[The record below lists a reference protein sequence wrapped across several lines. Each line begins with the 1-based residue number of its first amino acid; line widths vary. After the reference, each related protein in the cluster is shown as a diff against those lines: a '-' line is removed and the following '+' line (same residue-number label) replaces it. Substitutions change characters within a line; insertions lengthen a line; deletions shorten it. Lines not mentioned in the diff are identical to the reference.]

1 MAPIILRLAS
11 SPAGPIAALIGDRA
25 RLWMRGADSANTHPR
40 RDSSH
45 FGRKNR
51 HRAAKQRAQCFDGQR
66 HASDT
71 LPPQNECC
79 ICHPQAD
86 TYSVRICLL
95 AGDSPHT
102 PGNIHP
108 LLPQDDIW
116 LKPSARGRPMKRN

>member
-51 HRAAKQRAQCFDGQR
+51 HRAAKQREQCFDGQR

-71 LPPQNECC
+71 LPP
-79 ICHPQAD
+79 PKM
-86 TYSVRICLL
+86 SVAFATRRQTLI
-95 AGDSPHT
+95 
-102 PGNIHP
+102 
-108 LLPQDDIW
+108 
-116 LKPSARGRPMKRN
+116 PSGYVF